1 MTAANAAAHNRRI
14 QPILPERLPMKTLRN
29 TLLGAC
35 LALPLLA
42 ATGQAQTVVTTRGH
56 TITVPPGA
64 VVLILPGPGEVA
76 APGRS
81 VAATPAAVPVLQL
94 IAQQQAAMQRMM
106 ARMNAMFPPMPPMPD
121 PAQLFRAA
129 FGAGRPIMTLAAGG
143 PGVCSESIS
152 IVQRGNAA
160 PVITH
165 TASAAC
171 GAPAGRAPH
180 GIDQMRPAQP
190 TLPPHGPHVLEVS
203 NPPHPIA
210 NVPPHA

>member
-1 MTAANAAAHNRRI
+1 
-14 QPILPERLPMKTLRN
+14 MKTLRN

-42 ATGQAQTVVTTRGH
+42 ATGQAQTILTQGR

-64 VVLILPGPGEVA
+64 VVVILPGPGTVA
-76 APGRS
+76 MPRRP
-81 VAATPAAVPVLQL
+81 VTAAPAAVPVMQL

-121 PAQLFRAA
+121 PAQMFRAA
-129 FGAGRPIMTLAAGG
+129 FGAGGPMPTLAGG

-160 PVITH
+160 PVITR

-171 GAPAGRAPH
+171 GTPAGNVPH
-180 GIDQMRPAQP
+180 SIDQMRPVAP
-190 TLPPHGPHVLEVS
+190 ARGPKVLEVS
-203 NPPHPIA
+203 NPPQTIA

>member
-1 MTAANAAAHNRRI
+1 
-14 QPILPERLPMKTLRN
+14 MKTLRN

-42 ATGQAQTVVTTRGH
+42 ATGQAQTILTQSR

-64 VVLILPGPGEVA
+64 VVVILPGPGTVA
-76 APGRS
+76 MPGRP
-81 VAATPAAVPVLQL
+81 VTAAPAAVPVMQL

-121 PAQLFRAA
+121 PAQMFRAA
-129 FGAGRPIMTLAAGG
+129 FGAGGPMPTLAGG

-160 PVITH
+160 PVITR

-171 GAPAGRAPH
+171 GTPAGNVPH
-180 GIDQMRPAQP
+180 SIDQMRPVAP
-190 TLPPHGPHVLEVS
+190 VAPARGPKVLEVS
-203 NPPHPIA
+203 NPPQTIA